1 MHQHWLLQSRLSPPN
16 FRVALIER
24 PALVRLETEGL
35 GHKAV
40 VVCAPAGYG
49 KTALLSQWRM
59 SLQARGIATAWITL
73 TPADTDPAH
82 LLTYVTMSLTA
93 AGARVGPLESLAEQW
108 FADTPI
114 PVAVASLAGHLARDT
129 RPIALIIDDVHY
141 APRAVAEQ
149 VLGPLLQP
157 GLPHLHLALSG
168 RSRPSLPLAGL
179 RSRGEVLEI
188 EADALRFADTEL
200 ASLLPELTSA
210 QRSLLGAR
218 TEGWPVALQLARLWL
233 IAKPERI
240 QLIEGFSGY
249 TTEVAEYLTEQV
261 LTDLPAE
268 IYRTLE
274 LTSPLDVVNSDV
286 AAAVTGSAAAW
297 PEVISLGALAHLV
310 VPLDEA
316 RAWYRL
322 HPLLTDYLR
331 SRLRSRAPDLEVQC
345 HSRASAWFE
354 SQEMYR
360 ESVQHAVAARDI
372 PRAASLIE
380 KTGGWELV
388 LFGGMSL
395 MRALLA
401 QIPVE
406 KLSEFPRVQLY
417 RALLDAKSGE
427 LDSAG
432 RHFEHAVRSIA
443 PTGQAP
449 ALTTPVGRD
458 LLVTR
463 VLISRYQDLPIEA
476 DALSTLYADVE
487 AIPPG
492 DDLARA
498 TLLNAACLIG
508 FGLGDMQAAYEAC
521 NRAVREV
528 RKLGSILGVNY
539 CSVHLGVATLH
550 LGRTREAEAI
560 FREASELAEENFGA
574 DSGLRAVADL
584 HLAVAL
590 TTRGDFE
597 GAAHLLDRSFAQVE
611 AYDGWFDAYAE
622 GYAAAISMTF
632 ATGNHQGVEEYIERG
647 SATAARRG
655 LARLE
660 RLMAA
665 FRARMAV
672 RTGQLDDARA
682 RVGWRAGEWRRN
694 PFAWREH
701 FAHGV
706 ATAEL
711 AILSGDFVLA
721 RAVLEDIGESA
732 TAGHRVRD
740 ARGVGLL
747 RALVQFATGQRDE
760 AAASVIEILEPA
772 LREDDTQFLL
782 DPGELVVPLL
792 QYTRQWVRDQS
803 GRSLARQ
810 VISRALARLAEVRA
824 APPAGAGLLSA
835 RELEVL
841 TELVQDS
848 SNKVIARALQMTENT
863 VKFHLKNIFQK
874 LGVRHRVQA
883 VRAARE
889 RGLIR

>member
-1 MHQHWLLQSRLSPPN
+1 
-16 FRVALIER
+16 
-24 PALVRLETEGL
+24 
-35 GHKAV
+35 
-40 VVCAPAGYG
+40 
-49 KTALLSQWRM
+49 
-59 SLQARGIATAWITL
+59 
-73 TPADTDPAH
+73 
-82 LLTYVTMSLTA
+82 
-93 AGARVGPLESLAEQW
+93 
-108 FADTPI
+108 
-114 PVAVASLAGHLARDT
+114 
-129 RPIALIIDDVHY
+129 
-141 APRAVAEQ
+141 
-149 VLGPLLQP
+149 
-157 GLPHLHLALSG
+157 
-168 RSRPSLPLAGL
+168 
-179 RSRGEVLEI
+179 
-188 EADALRFADTEL
+188 
-200 ASLLPELTSA
+200 
-210 QRSLLGAR
+210 
-218 TEGWPVALQLARLWL
+218 
-233 IAKPERI
+233 
-240 QLIEGFSGY
+240 
-249 TTEVAEYLTEQV
+249 
-261 LTDLPAE
+261 
-268 IYRTLE
+268 
-274 LTSPLDVVNSDV
+274 
-286 AAAVTGSAAAW
+286 
-297 PEVISLGALAHLV
+297 
-310 VPLDEA
+310 
-316 RAWYRL
+316 
-322 HPLLTDYLR
+322 
-331 SRLRSRAPDLEVQC
+331 
-345 HSRASAWFE
+345 
-354 SQEMYR
+354 
-360 ESVQHAVAARDI
+360 
-372 PRAASLIE
+372 
-380 KTGGWELV
+380 
-388 LFGGMSL
+388 
-395 MRALLA
+395 
-401 QIPVE
+401 
-406 KLSEFPRVQLY
+406 
-417 RALLDAKSGE
+417 
-427 LDSAG
+427 
-432 RHFEHAVRSIA
+432 
-443 PTGQAP
+443 
-449 ALTTPVGRD
+449 
-458 LLVTR
+458 
-463 VLISRYQDLPIEA
+463 
-476 DALSTLYADVE
+476 
-487 AIPPG
+487 
-492 DDLARA
+492 
-498 TLLNAACLIG
+498 
-508 FGLGDMQAAYEAC
+508 
-521 NRAVREV
+521 
-528 RKLGSILGVNY
+528 
-539 CSVHLGVATLH
+539 
-550 LGRTREAEAI
+550 
-560 FREASELAEENFGA
+560 
-574 DSGLRAVADL
+574 
-584 HLAVAL
+584 
-590 TTRGDFE
+590 
-597 GAAHLLDRSFAQVE
+597 
-611 AYDGWFDAYAE
+611 
-622 GYAAAISMTF
+622 MTF